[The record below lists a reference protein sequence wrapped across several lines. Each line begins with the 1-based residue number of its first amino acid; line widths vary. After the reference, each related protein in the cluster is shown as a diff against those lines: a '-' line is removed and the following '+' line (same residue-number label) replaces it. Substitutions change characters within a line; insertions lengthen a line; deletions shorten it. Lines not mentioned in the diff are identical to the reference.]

1 MVCPCPALLLQTRN
15 LAVGCHDLGQFI
27 TYHPQGRF
35 IVSDLR
41 GKELVMRLMSHPDPD
56 VQKQALLCVQK
67 IMLGKVS
74 GGGGGGGGGSTG
86 SGAG

>member
-1 MVCPCPALLLQTRN
+1 MCPQVRT

-27 TYHPQGRF
+27 LYHPQGRY

-41 GKELVMRLMSHPDPD
+41 GKELVMRLMAHPDPE

-67 IMLGKVS
+67 IMLTKDKLDFLQGIQ
-74 GGGGGGGGGSTG
+74 
-86 SGAG
+86 A

>member
-1 MVCPCPALLLQTRN
+1 MLTSHDGDLCVCPQVRT

-27 TYHPQGRF
+27 LYHPQGRY

-41 GKELVMRLMSHPDPD
+41 GKELVMRLMAHPDPE

-67 IMLGKVS
+67 IMLTKDKLDFLQGIQ
-74 GGGGGGGGGSTG
+74 
-86 SGAG
+86 A